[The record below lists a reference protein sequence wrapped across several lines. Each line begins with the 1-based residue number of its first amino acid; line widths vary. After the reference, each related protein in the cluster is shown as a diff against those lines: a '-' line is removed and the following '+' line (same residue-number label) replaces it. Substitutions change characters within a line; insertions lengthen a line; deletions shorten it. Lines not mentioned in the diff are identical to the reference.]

1 MAEREERAINC
12 FKCGGDGHFAR
23 NCPQSTILTIQIALE
38 AAPATIAAKLVTSLG
53 SVLNLEAD
61 REEVREAANG
71 EETVEDMA
79 AMEIA
84 TEEPA
89 EIGSAT
95 TARATAILPETALAT
110 KEDEETAETVET
122 EEIAEEKLASPA
134 RRKAISPETAL
145 KETARTR
152 TSATNA
158 TKSATWPEIAK
169 VLSTRFSLI
178 MIVNSSVAHLSIII
192 LIWLGLYC

>member
-53 SVLNLEAD
+53 SALNLEAD
-61 REEVREAANG
+61 REEVREAENG

-95 TARATAILPETALAT
+95 TARATAILPGTALPT
-110 KEDEETAETVET
+110 KEDEETVET
-122 EEIAEEKLASPA
+122 EEIAEEKLASRA